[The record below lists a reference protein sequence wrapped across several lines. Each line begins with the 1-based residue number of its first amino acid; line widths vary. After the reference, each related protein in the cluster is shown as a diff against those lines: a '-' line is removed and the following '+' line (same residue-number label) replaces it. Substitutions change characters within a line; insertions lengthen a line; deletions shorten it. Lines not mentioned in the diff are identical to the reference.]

1 MGANPNP
8 SIIRTALSNKA
19 VTADTAI
26 LVAADVERNQPDKTG
41 NYIYSNMTK
50 VVCWTVECSPSV
62 DGFLSVIFNDGT
74 TDLESIIGSGSAGKM
89 LLVEFFLPAAW
100 PINLKY
106 SADATMSVIAIT
118 EHGGIY

>member
-26 LVAADVERNQPDKTG
+26 LAADDVERNQPEHTG

-50 VVCWTVECSPSV
+50 VVCWTIEISPSV
-62 DGFLSVIFNDGT
+62 AGDLSVLFHDGT
-74 TDLESIIGSGSAGKM
+74 AVRESIIGTGQAGKM
-89 LLVEFFLPAAW
+89 MIVEFFLPAAW
-100 PINLKY
+100 PVNFKY
-106 SADATMSVIAIT
+106 SADATLAMLCVT

>member
-8 SIIRTALSNKA
+8 SILRTALSNKA

-50 VVCWTVECSPSV
+50 VVCWTIQYIPSV
-62 DGFLSVIFNDGT
+62 DGNLSIIFNDGT
-74 TDLESIIGSGSAGKM
+74 ADREGIIDVGEAGKM
-89 LLVEFFLPAAW
+89 KVVEFYMPVAW
-100 PINLKY
+100 PINFKY
-106 SADATMSVIAIT
+106 SETGTMAMIAVT
-118 EHGGIY
+118 EHGGLY

>member
-8 SIIRTALSNKA
+8 SILRTALSNKA

-50 VVCWTVECSPSV
+50 VVCWTVQYIPSIS
-62 DGFLSVIFNDGT
+62 GSLSVIFNDGT
-74 TDLESIIGSGSAGKM
+74 ADREGIIDTGIAGKM
-89 LLVEFFLPAAW
+89 RIIEFFLPAAW
-100 PINLKY
+100 PINFKY
-106 SADATMSVIAIT
+106 SETGTMTMIAVT